1 MVLLENKTRLLLILS
16 QDALDQARVIA
27 GKSTTALK
35 LPVSLQI
42 VLRALIWVGL
52 KRESHPAL
60 FANIESQARAV
71 RLRRVGP
78 RRAGEGRY
86 QPSGNLQG
94 LNGNGRQ
101 PNAENQHLGREV
113 NVRDDK
119 RRGRGAAPA
128 VIEASSRV
136 QGPSLA
142 TVALEGKTYTAG
154 GDRGTRRRHR
164 Q

>member
-1 MVLLENKTRLLLILS
+1 MMLLENKARLLLILP

-27 GKSTTALK
+27 GRATTVLK

-71 RLRRVGP
+71 RQKRSGA

-86 QPSGNLQG
+86 QLPGDG
-94 LNGNGRQ
+94 
-101 PNAENQHLGREV
+101 A
-113 NVRDDK
+113 
-119 RRGRGAAPA
+119 RRPR
-128 VIEASSRV
+128 
-136 QGPSLA
+136 
-142 TVALEGKTYTAG
+142 
-154 GDRGTRRRHR
+154 
-164 Q
+164 